1 MHPTI
6 AGWIVILSVCSTRR
20 SIYKGLSYNLT
31 QAMYTPWMIHTD
43 KNFKKQKH
51 MARSFCVHVLGMQAL
66 FTPSRVF
73 NINTQSTCRRALKP
87 SQDKEDRWTCRYER
101 ERADSL
107 FIMCSDLLTPLLFV
121 WKLCM
126 KSQAVCIRV
135 YLLTWT
141 MRALWCIQ
149 IKFWWQHRD
158 KSSYICALGMQ
169 ALLTCSRVLNMDTHM
184 LSWRSTYHTDSSTHL
199 LLV

>member
-1 MHPTI
+1 MYLACKLYSLLPEF
-6 AGWIVILSVCSTRR
+6 ST
-20 SIYKGLSYNLT
+20 LT
-31 QAMYTPWMIHTD
+31 L
-43 KNFKKQKH
+43 
-51 MARSFCVHVLGMQAL
+51 RLLV
-66 FTPSRVF
+66 
-73 NINTQSTCRRALKP
+73 RRALKP
-87 SQDKEDRWTCRYER
+87 SQGKDDRWTCRCER

-107 FIMCSDLLTPLLFV
+107 LIMCSDLLTPLLFV

-141 MRALWCIQ
+141 MHALWCIQ
-149 IKFWWQHRD
+149 TNFWWQHVHRD
-158 KSSYICALGMQ
+158 KSSYICAIGMQ

-184 LSWRSTYHTDSSTHL
+184 LSWRSTYHIDSSMHL